1 MLFLT
6 VSYFFGEMF
15 LTFVPMKVTHIIAGL
30 LLIGLGAS
38 CSRTLESEISWQ
50 ENSTPRVVAVDT
62 LLQHDPDSALRYLEW
77 FFENHSPSS
86 SPSVEYSGLMLSEA
100 CFKVRREVAYCEEVG
115 EALAYFDSVSS
126 VYPNDKD
133 MAFLSARSHYM
144 NAICLNDGII
154 FTDDSLTMMACQEYY
169 KALKIME
176 QHFDEEQMA
185 GHKAGFMALIF
196 ARLANVYSDKFL
208 IEPTI
213 FFYKNVLNYKRK
225 AFNSPTSLTNTL
237 FFLGYEYEKSEQFD
251 SALYYYD
258 KSLACMNDT
267 TGVLYR
273 NVINRKALSSYH
285 VAHDGQASVDA
296 LKRIAWAG
304 NEFEI
309 YDRLLGVGYIY
320 KLDHQ
325 YDSAIVYLNK
335 VFDEAPSLFL
345 QTQSADY
352 LREIYEDRDESEMA
366 GEYARFV
373 TQNTPPEFG
382 TKADEWRFT
391 SLFQEHLQQKQENT
405 RLQEA
410 RQNQGW
416 VMRIV
421 LPLLVLLAVL
431 VVWLLLNRKRH
442 KRTEAEKQVL
452 SGQLQEQG
460 EALSAMKKRVEAASF
475 VEEPICRLIM
485 ERVNEGQFKSK
496 VDYLV
501 YKDYAL
507 NKEHLLVLREAADVH
522 FRQFTTRLKKEYPAL
537 TKGDI
542 DYCCLY
548 LLGVEEADVAALM
561 QRAFNTV
568 CERSRKLKSI
578 FGSDEPLSTTL
589 REYAKSDTK
598 R

>member
-1 MLFLT
+1 M
-6 VSYFFGEMF
+6 
-15 LTFVPMKVTHIIAGL
+15 
-30 LLIGLGAS
+30 LLIVA
-38 CSRTLESEISWQ
+38 CTKQETQYYWSEDA
-50 ENSTPRVVAVDT
+50 PRVVAIDS
-62 LLQHDPDSALRYLEW
+62 LLQQQPDSALAYLEW
-77 FFENHSPSS
+77 FDSIDYGGIGAPYNH
-86 SPSVEYSGLMLSEA
+86 YLDLMLSEA
-100 CFKVRREVAYCEEVG
+100 AFKVRKEVV
-115 EALAYFDSVSS
+115 LADEIGAAVACFDSLAEA
-126 VYPNDKD
+126 YPQADNL
-133 MAFLSARSHYM
+133 AFLSARAHYM
-144 NAICLNDGII
+144 NAVCINNGII
-154 FTDDSLTMMACQEYY
+154 FTDDSLTMLACQEYY
-169 KALKIME
+169 KALEIME
-176 QHFDEEQMA
+176 KHFDEEQMV
-185 GHKAGFMALIF
+185 GHKASFTALIF

-213 FFYKNVLNYKRK
+213 YFYKNVLNYKQK
-225 AFNSPTSLTNTL
+225 AFNPPSSLANTL

-258 KSLACMNDT
+258 QSLACMNDT

-304 NEFEI
+304 NEFEM
-309 YDRLLGVGYIY
+309 YDRFLGIGYLY
-320 KLDHQ
+320 KLDNQ
-325 YDSAIVYLNK
+325 FDSSIVYLNR
-335 VFDEAPSLFL
+335 VFNEAPSLFL

-391 SLFQEHLQQKQENT
+391 NLFQEYLQQKQEKT

-410 RQNQGW
+410 RHNQGR
-416 VMRIV
+416 VMRII
-421 LPLLVLLAVL
+421 LPLLALLTVLA
-431 VVWLLLNRKRH
+431 VWLLLYRRRH
-442 KRTEAEKQVL
+442 QRTEAEKQVL

-475 VEEPICRLIM
+475 AEEPICRLIM

-507 NKEHLLVLREAADVH
+507 NKEQLLALREAADVH
-522 FRQFTTRLKKEYPAL
+522 FGQFTSRLTKYFPSL

-568 CERSRKLKSI
+568 CERSRKLKGI
-578 FGSDEPLSTTL
+578 FGSDEPLSATL
-589 REYAKSDTK
+589 RKMAKADVSL
-598 R
+598 

>member
-1 MLFLT
+1 MR
-6 VSYFFGEMF
+6 
-15 LTFVPMKVTHIIAGL
+15 IIAAL

-38 CSRTLESEISWQ
+38 CSRTLESKISWQ
-50 ENSTPRVVAVDT
+50 ENSVPRVVAVDT

-77 FFENHSPSS
+77 IFENNYSTW

-100 CFKVRREVAYCEEVG
+100 CFKVRREVAYCDEVG
-115 EALAYFDSVSS
+115 AALTYFDSVSS
-126 VYPNDKD
+126 VYPHDKD

-144 NAICLNDGII
+144 NAICLNNGII
-154 FTDDSLTMMACQEYY
+154 FTDDSLTMMACHEYY
-169 KALKIME
+169 KALEIME
-176 QHFDEEQMA
+176 RHFEEEQIE
-185 GHKAGFMALIF
+185 GHKASFMALIF

-213 FFYKNVLNYKRK
+213 YFYKNVLNYKRK
-225 AFNSPTSLTNTL
+225 AFNPPTSLANTL

-258 KSLACMNDT
+258 QSLAYMKDT

-273 NVINRKALSSYH
+273 KVINRKALSSYH

-304 NEFEI
+304 TEFEM
-309 YDRLLGVGYIY
+309 YDRFLGIGYVY
-320 KLDHQ
+320 KLDNQ
-325 YDSAIVYLNK
+325 YDSAIIYLNR

-352 LREIYEDRDESEMA
+352 LREIYEDRGEPDKA

-391 SLFQEHLQQKQENT
+391 SLFQDYLQQKQNAV
-405 RLQEA
+405 QQKEA
-410 RQNQGW
+410 EQNRERI
-416 VMRIV
+416 MTIV
-421 LPLLVLLAVL
+421 LPLMVVL
-431 VVWLLLNRKRH
+431 VVLTVSLLLNRRRH
-442 KRTEAEKQVL
+442 QRTEAENQAL
-452 SGQLQEQG
+452 TGRLQEQNK
-460 EALSAMKKRVEAASF
+460 ALTAMKKRVEAASF
-475 VEEPICRLIM
+475 AEEPVCRLIM

-507 NKEHLLVLREAADVH
+507 TKEQLLALREAADVH
-522 FRQFTTRLKKEYPAL
+522 FGQFTARLKKEYPAL

-568 CERSRKLKSI
+568 CERSRKLKGI
-578 FGSDEPLSTTL
+578 FGSDEPLSTIL
-589 REYAKSDTK
+589 RDFAK
-598 R
+598 

>member
-1 MLFLT
+1 M
-6 VSYFFGEMF
+6 
-15 LTFVPMKVTHIIAGL
+15 
-30 LLIGLGAS
+30 LLIVA
-38 CSRTLESEISWQ
+38 CTKQETQYYWSEDA
-50 ENSTPRVVAVDT
+50 PRVVAIDS
-62 LLQHDPDSALRYLEW
+62 LLQQQPDSALAYLEW
-77 FFENHSPSS
+77 FDSIDYGGIGAPYNH
-86 SPSVEYSGLMLSEA
+86 YLDLMLSEA
-100 CFKVRREVAYCEEVG
+100 AFKVRKEVV
-115 EALAYFDSVSS
+115 LADEIGAAVACFDSLAEA
-126 VYPNDKD
+126 YPQADNL
-133 MAFLSARSHYM
+133 AFLSARAHYM
-144 NAICLNDGII
+144 NAVCINNGII
-154 FTDDSLTMMACQEYY
+154 FTDDSLTMLACQEYY
-169 KALKIME
+169 KALEIIEK
-176 QHFDEEQMA
+176 HFDEEQMV
-185 GHKAGFMALIF
+185 GHKASFTALIF

-213 FFYKNVLNYKRK
+213 YFYKNVLNYKQK
-225 AFNSPTSLTNTL
+225 AFNPPSSLANTL

-258 KSLACMNDT
+258 QSLACMNDT

-304 NEFEI
+304 NEFEM
-309 YDRLLGVGYIY
+309 YDRFLGIGYVY
-320 KLDHQ
+320 KLDNQ
-325 YDSAIVYLNK
+325 FDSSIVYLNR
-335 VFDEAPSLFL
+335 VFNEAPSLFL

-391 SLFQEHLQQKQENT
+391 NLFQEYLQQKQEKT

-410 RQNQGW
+410 RHNQGR
-416 VMRIV
+416 VMRII
-421 LPLLVLLAVL
+421 LPLLALLTVLA
-431 VVWLLLNRKRH
+431 VWLLLYRRRH
-442 KRTEAEKQVL
+442 QRTEAEKQVL

-475 VEEPICRLIM
+475 AEEPICRLIM

-507 NKEHLLVLREAADVH
+507 NKEQLLALREAADVH
-522 FRQFTTRLKKEYPAL
+522 FGQFTSRLTKYFPSL

-568 CERSRKLKSI
+568 CERSRKLKGI
-578 FGSDEPLSTTL
+578 FGSDEPLSATL
-589 REYAKSDTK
+589 RKMAKADVSL
-598 R
+598 

>member
-1 MLFLT
+1 M
-6 VSYFFGEMF
+6 
-15 LTFVPMKVTHIIAGL
+15 
-30 LLIGLGAS
+30 LLIVA
-38 CSRTLESEISWQ
+38 CRKQETQYYWSEDA
-50 ENSTPRVVAVDT
+50 PRVVAIDS
-62 LLQHDPDSALRYLEW
+62 LLQQQPDSALAYLEW
-77 FFENHSPSS
+77 FDSIDYGGIGAPYNH
-86 SPSVEYSGLMLSEA
+86 YLDLMLSEA
-100 CFKVRREVAYCEEVG
+100 AFKVRKEVV
-115 EALAYFDSVSS
+115 LADEIGAAVACFDSLAEA
-126 VYPNDKD
+126 YPQADNL
-133 MAFLSARSHYM
+133 AFLSARAHYM
-144 NAICLNDGII
+144 NAVCINNGII
-154 FTDDSLTMMACQEYY
+154 FTDDSLTMLACQEYY
-169 KALKIME
+169 KALEIME
-176 QHFDEEQMA
+176 LHFDKEQML
-185 GHKAGFMALIF
+185 GHKSGFMALIF

-213 FFYKNVLNYKRK
+213 YFYKNVLNYKQK
-225 AFNSPTSLTNTL
+225 AFNPPSSLANTL

-258 KSLACMNDT
+258 QSLACMNDT

-304 NEFEI
+304 NEFEM
-309 YDRLLGVGYIY
+309 YDRFLGIGYVY
-320 KLDHQ
+320 KLDNLF
-325 YDSAIVYLNK
+325 DSSIVYLKK

-352 LREIYEDRDESEMA
+352 LREIYEDRGESDKA

-391 SLFQEHLQQKQENT
+391 SLFQEYLQQKQENT

-410 RQNQGW
+410 RQNQGR
-416 VMRIV
+416 VMRII
-421 LPLLVLLAVL
+421 LPLLALLTVLA
-431 VVWLLLNRKRH
+431 VWLLLYRRRH
-442 KRTEAEKQVL
+442 QRIEAEKQVL

-475 VEEPICRLIM
+475 AEEPICRLIM

-507 NKEHLLVLREAADVH
+507 NKEQLLALREAADVH
-522 FRQFTTRLKKEYPAL
+522 FGQFTSRLTKYFPSL

-568 CERSRKLKSI
+568 CERSRKLKGI
-578 FGSDEPLSTTL
+578 FGSDEPLSATL
-589 REYAKSDTK
+589 RKMAKADVSL
-598 R
+598 

>member
-1 MLFLT
+1 
-6 VSYFFGEMF
+6 
-15 LTFVPMKVTHIIAGL
+15 MKMTCILVGL
-30 LLIGLGAS
+30 LLIVLGAS

-50 ENSTPRVVAVDT
+50 ENSAPRVVAVDT

-77 FFENHSPSS
+77 FYEKINPTWSPSA
-86 SPSVEYSGLMLSEA
+86 EYSGLMLSEA
-100 CFKVRREVAYCEEVG
+100 CFKVRREVAYCDEV
-115 EALAYFDSVSS
+115 EKALAYFDSVSS

-169 KALKIME
+169 KALGIME
-176 QHFDEEQMA
+176 QQFNEEQLV
-185 GHKAGFMALIF
+185 GHKASFTALIF

-213 FFYKNVLNYKRK
+213 YFYKNVLNYKQK
-225 AFNSPTSLTNTL
+225 AFNPPSSLANTL

-258 KSLACMNDT
+258 QSLACMNDT

-285 VAHDGQASVDA
+285 VAHDGQASVD
-296 LKRIAWAG
+296 R
-304 NEFEI
+304 
-309 YDRLLGVGYIY
+309 
-320 KLDHQ
+320 
-325 YDSAIVYLNK
+325 
-335 VFDEAPSLFL
+335 VFNEAPSLFL

-352 LREIYEDRDESEMA
+352 LREIYEDRGESDKA

-391 SLFQEHLQQKQENT
+391 SLFQEYLQQKQENT

-410 RQNQGW
+410 RQTQGR
-416 VMRIV
+416 VMRIIF
-421 LPLLVLLAVL
+421 PLLALLVVLA
-431 VVWLLLNRKRH
+431 VWLLLYRRRH
-442 KRTEAEKQVL
+442 QRTEAEKQVL

-475 VEEPICRLIM
+475 AEEPICRLIM

-496 VDYLV
+496 MDYRV

-507 NKEHLLVLREAADVH
+507 NKEQLLALREAADVH
-522 FRQFTTRLKKEYPAL
+522 FGLFTTRLKQDFPSL

-548 LLGVEEADVAALM
+548 LLGVEEADMAALM

-568 CERSRKLKSI
+568 CERSRKLKGI
-578 FGSDEPLSTTL
+578 FGSDEPLPNTL
-589 REYAKSDTK
+589 RDFAKSDTK
-598 R
+598 N